1 MFSAR
6 LLVPRD
12 RLGEAVPKTSWH
24 GWRSVYA
31 LADTFAVSP
40 TAMVIRL
47 EELRWADRDESGEP
61 VSGPAPLAGQG
72 QLFG

>member
-1 MFSAR
+1 
-6 LLVPRD
+6 
-12 RLGEAVPKTSWH
+12 
-24 GWRSVYA
+24 VYA